1 MPILPTIWDIDPE
14 MIDLL
19 IKREQEEQ
27 NNAQERP
34 YLQLP
39 VPNQPNQPNLP
50 NFAPKNDEDDEDNGV
65 IIIDL

>member
-1 MPILPTIWDIDPE
+1 MPILPIIWDIDPE

-19 IKREQEEQ
+19 IKKEQEEQ

-39 VPNQPNQPNLP
+39 VPNQPNLP
-50 NFAPKNDEDDEDNGV
+50 EFAPKNDEDDEDDGV

>member
-1 MPILPTIWDIDPE
+1 MPILPIEWEIDPE

-19 IKREQEEQ
+19 IKKEQEEQ

-34 YLQLP
+34 FLQLP
-39 VPNQPNQPNLP
+39 MPNPPNLP
-50 NFAPKNDEDDEDNGV
+50 EFTPKNDEKDDNDGV